1 MAQPQTISLLRRN
14 QSSTNLSGKLEHM
27 KLFDEIERSDC
38 DFAQFAEPQFAY
50 LNRTARPEFA
60 RVRDELEQWFSHY
73 PSAGQAELRARFR
86 SNTDA
91 QHQAAF
97 FELFLHELLLRLDC
111 QVTLHPTVPNEAKTP
126 DFLVKSPDGER
137 FYIEATI
144 VTNEP
149 AAEAAAQARMND
161 VYDVLNRHVYSPDFF
176 LWVEIEGVPT
186 TPPPAKEIASF
197 VNRHLAELN
206 PDEIIRLYE
215 LGKFEEIPQWSFEHV
230 GWKIEFRPI
239 PKKIEARGKPGIRP
253 IGILSTGVQLVDHR
267 TPIREAITRKA
278 GRYGDLDLP
287 YVVAVNVLEGI
298 DEIDIA
304 EALFGREQFTVVF
317 SPGRPDEPVDI
328 RMSRLPN
335 GAWTRAGGPRYTR
348 VSAVLLATELY
359 VHNIPR
365 ANLRL
370 YHNPWA
376 QRPCQSVLTRLPQA
390 IPKDDRM
397 EYVEGESIEAIFGFP
412 ALWPK
417 GAG

>member
-1 MAQPQTISLLRRN
+1 
-14 QSSTNLSGKLEHM
+14 M
-27 KLFDEIERSDC
+27 KLFDETERNDC
-38 DFAQFAEPQFAY
+38 EWAQYAEPLFVY
-50 LNRTARPEFA
+50 LNRTAKPEFA
-60 RVRDELEQWFSHY
+60 RVRDELERWFSHY
-73 PSAGQAELRARFR
+73 PPSGQEELRARFR
-86 SNTDA
+86 SKIDS
-91 QHQAAF
+91 QHRAAL
-97 FELFLHELLLRLDC
+97 FELFLHELLLRLGC
-111 QVTLHPTVPNEAKTP
+111 QVTLHPAVPNVTRAP
-126 DFLVKSPDGER
+126 DFLAESPDGER

-144 VTNEP
+144 ATNQS
-149 AAEAAAQARMND
+149 ATEAAAQARMND
-161 VYDVLNRHVYSPDFF
+161 VYDVLNRHVDSPDFF

-253 IGILSTGVQLVDHR
+253 IRILSTSVQLVDHR
-267 TPIREAITRKA
+267 ISIREAITRKA

-328 RMSRLPN
+328 RMSRPPN

-376 QRPCQSVLTRLPQA
+376 QRPYQSVLRRFPQA
-390 IPKDDRM
+390 VPKDNRM
-397 EYVEGESIEAIFGFP
+397 EYIEGESSEVIFGSP
-412 ALWPK
+412 AS
-417 GAG
+417 